1 MQVCCMRLR
10 YIPDEAHISQARA
23 LLCSVIHLFI
33 YKVGLPQALCLML
46 SDGVWAGRDDTHC
59 NLSLWARVHF
69 SDSPHVQQSRGG
81 RSLTFVSA
89 SVALSSNSVMV
100 FLTPSW
106 TLIPRLCTTGKES
119 STGFMVM
126 SNVWL
131 TWNRRKSLSWWIQFN
146 KSTTPFK
153 Q

>member
-1 MQVCCMRLR
+1 MQVCCTCLGD
-10 YIPDEAHISQARA
+10 IPDEACISQARA

-33 YKVGLPQALCLML
+33 YKLGLPQALCLKL
-46 SDGVWAGRDDTHC
+46 SGGVWAGRDDTHVI
-59 NLSLWARVHF
+59 SLWTRAHF
-69 SDSPHVQQSRGG
+69 SHSPHVQQSRGG

-131 TWNRRKSLSWWIQFN
+131 TWIRRKSLSWWIQFN
-146 KSTTPFK
+146 KSTTSLK
-153 Q
+153 